1 VGIFRSSRAV
11 LDRAAVAGLAAF
23 VVVFSAD
30 LLTKTVAVSH
40 GGLGLVAW
48 NDTHAGDFSRR
59 VVMSLAAV
67 AFTFAAAVVARR
79 RGVGRLWGAWIG
91 AGLLVGGVLANGVSQ
106 FIWSRGVPDF
116 IHFYSLSPDVWDIA
130 DFAIWWGLVGGVTS
144 IAVAA
149 LIAYGRERRGR
160 LRAPRPDAAATP
172 DG

>member
-1 VGIFRSSRAV
+1 MGIFRSSRAV

-23 VVVFSAD
+23 VVVFAVD
-30 LLTKTVAVSH
+30 LLTKTIAVSH

-59 VVMSLAAV
+59 VLMSLAAI
-67 AFTFAAAVVARR
+67 AFTFGAAIVARR

-91 AGLLVGGVLANGVSQ
+91 VGLLVGGVLANGVSQ

-130 DFAIWWGLVGGVTS
+130 DFAIWWGLVGGMTS

-149 LIAYGRERRGR
+149 LIAYGRDRRHGR
-160 LRAPRPDAAATP
+160 AVPAPP
-172 DG
+172 G

>member
-1 VGIFRSSRAV
+1 MGIFRSSRAV

-59 VVMSLAAV
+59 VVMSLAAI
-67 AFTFAAAVVARR
+67 AFTFGAAIVARR

-91 AGLLVGGVLANGVSQ
+91 VGLLVGGVLANGVSQ

-149 LIAYGRERRGR
+149 LIAYGRDRRGAR
-160 LRAPRPDAAATP
+160 PVPAPPA
-172 DG
+172 